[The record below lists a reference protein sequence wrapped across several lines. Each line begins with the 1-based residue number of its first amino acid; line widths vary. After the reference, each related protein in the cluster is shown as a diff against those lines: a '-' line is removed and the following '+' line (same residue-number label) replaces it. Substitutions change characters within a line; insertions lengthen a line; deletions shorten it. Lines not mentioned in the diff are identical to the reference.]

1 MFKILTLL
9 AALTLALTGCYTL
22 ARFTSAPQ
30 GAYQRLEDGHFHTL
44 TKFELTGNKFIT
56 RDFVG
61 ETALDYT
68 LENQTLY
75 VQAWGTQYRFQ
86 VVSPDTIRNN
96 SGMGMTG
103 TYVRLK

>member
-1 MFKILTLL
+1 MRHYYLLVACALIL
-9 AALTLALTGCYTL
+9 AGCDTL

-30 GAYQRLEDGHFHTL
+30 GTYQRLEDGHFHTL

-56 RDFVG
+56 RDFAG

-68 LENQTLY
+68 LEDHTIY
-75 VQAWGTQYRFQ
+75 MQAWGTQYRFQ
-86 VVSPDTIRNN
+86 VVGPDTIRNN

-103 TYVRLK
+103 TYLRLK